1 EKVGG
6 NKNKGWKPW
15 RCPSAGC
22 ASSAS
27 SSTKGV
33 KNGNGGRLSTSG
45 LADVELSL
53 LWLDVGEGK
62 EVDLKECPRSKLRKQ
77 CIKLVGRRVAKN
89 LDDLFGRLIR
99 ITPGVSYLHQV
110 GNMIRTVANF
120 FELAVRKSEENEFL
134 HEAFNFTPKKKSENR
149 VSWIDKISKFDSKQ
163 GKDPVYEQAANDV
176 SGRPSS

>member
-77 CIKLVGRRVAKN
+77 CIKY
-89 LDDLFGRLIR
+89 LITEKER
-99 ITPGVSYLHQV
+99 KVSSFKFSSW
-110 GNMIRTVANF
+110 RSDF
-120 FELAVRKSEENEFL
+120 SCRK
-134 HEAFNFTPKKKSENR
+134 A
-149 VSWIDKISKFDSKQ
+149 
-163 GKDPVYEQAANDV
+163 
-176 SGRPSS
+176 